1 LIHEQLEIIRKQF
14 IAKDTVEMTFRG
26 SMAQEKILPGQFLHL
41 LLGEGSNHMLRRPI
55 SIAGVDK
62 QASTITIIFK
72 LLGEG
77 TNTLAKAALGD
88 QLDALGPCGQGYPV
102 NDLQLEK
109 ALLVGGGIGVP
120 PLYYL
125 AQCLKQKGVH
135 VTMVAGFQTKAHVFY
150 EKQFQLLGNYYLATD
165 DGSAGVRGFV
175 TDIISA
181 EKLDFDQYFTCGP
194 TGMLKAVSTQLSDQE
209 GFISIE
215 QRMGCGIGAC
225 FACVVPA
232 PDSANGYKKICKD
245 GPVFRAKE
253 VVLT

>member
-1 LIHEQLEIIRKQF
+1 MIHEHLEIISRET
-14 IAKDTVEMTFRG
+14 IAKDTVEMTFKG
-26 SMAQEKILPGQFLHL
+26 KMAQENILPGQFLHL
-41 LLGEGSNHMLRRPI
+41 LVGEGSNHMLRRPI

-62 QASTITIIFK
+62 QESTITIIFK

-77 TNTLAKAALGD
+77 TNSLSKAEPGD

-102 NDLQLEK
+102 DELQMEH

-125 AQCLKQKGVH
+125 AQRLYEKGIQ
-135 VTMVAGFQTKAHVFY
+135 VTMVAGFQNKEQVFY
-150 EKQFQLLGNYYLATD
+150 EEAFRSLGDYYLATD
-165 DGSAGVRGFV
+165 DGSAGEKGFV
-175 TDIISA
+175 TDIINKEA
-181 EKLDFDQYFTCGP
+181 FHFDQFFTCGP
-194 TGMLKAVSTQLSDQE
+194 TGMLKAVSTQLANEE

-232 PDSANGYKKICKD
+232 PDSESGYKKICKD
-245 GPVFRAKE
+245 GPVFRSKE
-253 VVLT
+253 VVLA